1 MTEKE
6 AFVKRFEGL
15 AAVRGEKKA
24 DFLLKNGRIVDVFSG
39 EIFQVDIAVSGG
51 RILVFGDYRA
61 EQVLDLGNR
70 IAAPGFIDSHV
81 HIESAMVGVPGYAA
95 AVMPRGTTS
104 VVIDPHEIANVLG
117 NEGIRY
123 MIRSSKASP
132 LGVHVMV
139 PSCVPATHLETS
151 GAALSVKDIQDW
163 MSRPGILGLAEMM
176 NFPGVV
182 NGDQKVLAKLKAASG
197 RVRDGHA
204 PGLSGK
210 SLNAY
215 VYAGIGSD
223 HECFSLEEAREKVRL
238 GMMVF
243 IREGTAAKN
252 LHTLL
257 PLVNAMNQ
265 HRFAFCTDDR
275 HPFDLLHEGHIDSMV
290 REAVRQGMDP
300 VTAVRLA
307 SFNAARYFGLP
318 ETGAIAPGY
327 HADIA
332 VFDDFESVAV
342 KWVMKEGRLVAAEG
356 KMLVQA
362 GGKSAP
368 RPKNTIRMKP
378 LRKADLQVQA
388 AGRVRVIGLI
398 PDQIVT
404 EALVLEPEIR
414 DGKAVSSTGKDVL
427 KLIVAERHRGT
438 GNLGIG
444 FVRGFGLKRGALAS
458 SVAHDSHNIIAVGV
472 TDEDLLL
479 AVRSVAGMHGGLAA
493 VADGNVLE
501 KLPLPIAGLMSPEPM
516 EEVERRIQSLN
527 RSAAGLGC
535 VLKDP
540 FMQLSFLA
548 LPVIPELKLTDRG
561 LVDLSRFDFVPLSV

>member
-1 MTEKE
+1 
-6 AFVKRFEGL
+6 VKFYEGL
-15 AAVRGEKKA
+15 AAARGEKKA

-39 EIFQVDIAVSGG
+39 EIFKGDIAVSGG
-51 RILVFGDYRA
+51 RILGFGDYQA
-61 EQVLDLGNR
+61 EQVLDLENR
-70 IAAPGFIDSHV
+70 IAAPGFIDAHV
-81 HIESAMVGVPGYAA
+81 HIESAMVGIPRYAA

-151 GAALSVKDIQDW
+151 GSALSVKDIKDW
-163 MSRPGILGLAEMM
+163 MGRPGIVGLAEMM

-182 NGDQKVLAKLKAASG
+182 NGDKKILAKLEAASG

-210 SLNAY
+210 SLNTY
-215 VYAGIGSD
+215 VFAGIGSD
-223 HECFSLEEAREKVRL
+223 HECFTLEEAGEKVRL

-252 LHTLL
+252 LRTLL
-257 PLVNAMNQ
+257 PVVNPMNQ
-265 HRFAFCTDDR
+265 DRFAFCTDDR
-275 HPFDLLHEGHIDSMV
+275 HPFDLLREGHIDFMV
-290 REAVRQGMDP
+290 REAVRQGMNP

-307 SFNAARYFGLP
+307 SFNAARYFRLP

-342 KWVMKEGRLVAAEG
+342 KWVMKNGCVVAQDG
-356 KMLVQA
+356 KMLVQG
-362 GGKSAP
+362 GGKPEP

-378 LRKADLQVQA
+378 FKKEDLEVRA
-388 AGRVRVIGLI
+388 AGPVRVIGLI

-404 EALVLEPEIR
+404 KALVLEPEIR
-414 DGKAVSSTGKDVL
+414 EGKAVSSPAKDML
-427 KLIVAERHRGT
+427 KLIVAERHKAT

-444 FVRGFGLKRGALAS
+444 FVCGFGLKRGALAS

-472 TDEDLLL
+472 DDEDILL
-479 AVRSVAGMHGGLAA
+479 AVRNVAAMHGGLAA
-493 VADGNVLE
+493 AAGGQVLE

-516 EEVERRIQSLN
+516 EEVQHRIQSLN

-561 LVDLSRFDFVPLSV
+561 LVDLSRFDFVPLNAEAPAG